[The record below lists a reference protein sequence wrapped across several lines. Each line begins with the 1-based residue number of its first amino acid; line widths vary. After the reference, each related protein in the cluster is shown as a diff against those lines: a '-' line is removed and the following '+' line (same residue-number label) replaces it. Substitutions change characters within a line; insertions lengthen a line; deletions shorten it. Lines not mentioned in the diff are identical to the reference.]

1 VIFVVA
7 VVAAFGFG
15 VVFPFIAIY
24 LAQSGNNGLGL
35 GDFATGVIMMLY
47 MAIGTVFMIIGV
59 S

>member
-1 VIFVVA
+1 MA